1 MSKNKKSLLLNGCLG
16 RMGNA
21 ISNYVKMHSQT
32 YISIAS
38 EWKGHKKI
46 GDTLY
51 SSSSRNNPIVGVLPK
66 SFSVD
71 YIIDFSEPNSAIA
84 LAKLAAKF
92 KTPFVTG
99 TTGFSSN
106 QILELKKIS
115 KKTPV
120 LQSYNM
126 SLGINLILKIIKEN
140 SEYFNHTDLEIIEKH
155 HNQKIDS
162 PSGTAL
168 LLASTIGET
177 RGKKSDSFVNYRK
190 KSNNLKRKKNEV
202 GISVI
207 RGGNTVGEHSLV
219 SYSDYENITLTH
231 EALDRSVF
239 AKGAVEL
246 GLKLIKKRPG
256 FYSVLDL
263 L

>member
-1 MSKNKKSLLLNGCLG
+1 MSKNKKTLLLNGCFG
-16 RMGNA
+16 RMGYA
-21 ISNYVKMHSQT
+21 ISNYVRGHSQT

-46 GDTLY
+46 GENLY
-51 SSSSRNNPIVGVLPK
+51 PSTHKNNPVVNVLPN
-66 SFSVD
+66 SFDVD
-71 YIIDFSEPNSAIA
+71 YIIDFSEPNTAIT

-92 KTPFVTG
+92 KTPYVTG
-99 TTGFSSN
+99 TTGFSSK

-115 KKTPV
+115 KKIPV

-140 SEYFNHTDLEIIEKH
+140 SEYFNQTDLEIIEKH

-168 LLASTIGET
+168 LLANAIGET
-177 RGKKSDSFVNYRK
+177 RGKRPDSFVNYRN

-202 GISVI
+202 GISVV
-207 RGGNTVGEHSLV
+207 RGGNTVGEHSLI
-219 SYSDYENITLTH
+219 SYSDFENITLTH

-246 GLKLIKKRPG
+246 GLILIKKRPG

>member
-1 MSKNKKSLLLNGCLG
+1 LKS
-16 RMGNA
+16 
-21 ISNYVKMHSQT
+21 I
-32 YISIAS
+32 
-38 EWKGHKKI
+38 
-46 GDTLY
+46 
-51 SSSSRNNPIVGVLPK
+51 
-66 SFSVD
+66 
-71 YIIDFSEPNSAIA
+71 
-84 LAKLAAKF
+84 
-92 KTPFVTG
+92 
-99 TTGFSSN
+99 
-106 QILELKKIS
+106 
-115 KKTPV
+115 
-120 LQSYNM
+120 
-126 SLGINLILKIIKEN
+126 IIK
-140 SEYFNHTDLEIIEKH
+140 
-155 HNQKIDS
+155 KIDS

-177 RGKKSDSFVNYRK
+177 RGKKSDSFVKYRK

-219 SYSDYENITLTH
+219 SYSDYENVTLTH